1 MKTSSPIELRKL
13 KSHEKRD
20 RPLVFSKMKSYLL
33 IQFSQTGLIFLKKC
47 QPSIVLEIQR
57 AVRAFIFSLKFESC
71 NVLSK
76 QVSFFCLIA
85 FTDSFFELSVG
96 NILFSRVH

>member
-47 QPSIVLEIQR
+47 QSSIVLEIQR
-57 AVRAFIFSLKFESC
+57 AVRAFFFFEIRKLQC
-71 NVLSK
+71 FVK
-76 QVSFFCLIA
+76 KVSFFCLIA